1 MTTKYYIVDTNV
13 PATASSSDP
22 SQRNCREQCIV
33 ELEAFFNGSRVLVID
48 DQWHVLGE
56 YARNLKRGG
65 LDEQFLRWVLQNRQN
80 PKRCCLIYLASD
92 PAWSFKHFPKDK
104 RLAKFDRA
112 DRKWIALSCASSHQ
126 LGAHPPIV
134 QATDLKWKRF
144 EKVLDTYGVRIL
156 FICNRA

>member
-56 YARNLKRGG
+56 YARNLKRGR
-65 LDEQFLRWVLQNRQN
+65 LDEQFLHWVLQNRQN

-92 PAWSFKHFPKDK
+92 PAWSFKDFPKDK

-112 DRKWIALSCASSHQ
+112 DRK
-126 LGAHPPIV
+126 
-134 QATDLKWKRF
+134 
-144 EKVLDTYGVRIL
+144 KVLDTYGVRIL

>member
-92 PAWSFKHFPKDK
+92 PAWSFKDFPKDK

-112 DRKWIALSCASSHQ
+112 DRKWIALSRASARK
-126 LGAHPPIV
+126 LNIHPPIA
-134 QATDLKWKRF
+134 QATDLKWKQFAAILRA
-144 EKVLDTYGVRIL
+144 YGVNVD
-156 FICNRA
+156 FICS